1 MVGGGERREDG
12 DWGCETESSEAIGC
26 HFEAPRALGA
36 SAADGPYLYLGIWEF
51 VLLVVAAQSGAE

>member
-12 DWGCETESSEAIGC
+12 DWGCETESSQAIGS
-26 HFEAPRALGA
+26 HFEAPCALGA
-36 SAADGPYLYLGIWEF
+36 SVADGPYLYLRIWQF